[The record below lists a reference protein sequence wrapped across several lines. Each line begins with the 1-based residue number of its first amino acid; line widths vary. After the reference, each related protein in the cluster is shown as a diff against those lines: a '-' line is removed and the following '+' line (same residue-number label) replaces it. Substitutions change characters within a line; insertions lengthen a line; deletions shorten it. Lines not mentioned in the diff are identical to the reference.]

1 MFITPPDTSSIVFV
15 FTAFLEPVV
24 EIFPDELI
32 PVEPTVNELEM
43 VTSDGKLS
51 ITTSN
56 QLVELLP
63 LFH

>member
-15 FTAFLEPVV
+15 FTLEPVV

-43 VTSDGKLS
+43 VTSDGKP
-51 ITTSN
+51 ITTVS
-56 QLVELLP
+56 VG
-63 LFH
+63 